1 MESSKENIDLQAL
14 PKHVAIIMDGN
25 GRWAKQKGN
34 RRIFGHRQALR
45 AVREVLEAGVE
56 LNLGFVTLFT
66 FSTENWKRPK
76 AEVLALMELL
86 VSTIR
91 KETPTLLENNVRL
104 RAIGNIEDLP
114 SRPYKELMKSME
126 LTRNNT
132 GLTLT
137 LALSYGGRD
146 DILSAVNRLAAKAKN
161 GILAPG
167 QITEQDLRAEMST
180 HYLPDPELMI
190 RTSGEFRISNF
201 LLWELAYTEI
211 YILQKFWPDFSR
223 EDLYRAILDYQR
235 RERRFGMISEQI
247 NTL

>member
-1 MESSKENIDLQAL
+1 MESIKENIDLQAL
-14 PKHVAIIMDGN
+14 PNHVAIIMDGN

-34 RRIFGHRQALR
+34 IRIFGHRQALR
-45 AVREVLEAGVE
+45 AVREVIEAGVE
-56 LNLGFVTLFT
+56 LNLGYVTLYT
-66 FSTENWKRPK
+66 FSSENWKRPK

-91 KETPTLLENNVRL
+91 KETPTLLENNIRL
-104 RAIGNIEDLP
+104 RAIGNIEKLP
-114 SRPYKELMKSME
+114 RRPYKELLKSME
-126 LTRNNT
+126 LTRENT

-146 DILSAVNRLAAKAKN
+146 DILQAVNKIAAKARS
-161 GILAPG
+161 GELDPG
-167 QITEQDLRAEMST
+167 NISESDLRAEMST

-201 LLWELAYTEI
+201 LLWELAYAEI
-211 YILQKFWPDFSR
+211 HIADKFWPDFDR
-223 EDLYRAILDYQR
+223 EDLYKAIYDYQR
-235 RERRFGMISEQI
+235 RERRFGMISEQL